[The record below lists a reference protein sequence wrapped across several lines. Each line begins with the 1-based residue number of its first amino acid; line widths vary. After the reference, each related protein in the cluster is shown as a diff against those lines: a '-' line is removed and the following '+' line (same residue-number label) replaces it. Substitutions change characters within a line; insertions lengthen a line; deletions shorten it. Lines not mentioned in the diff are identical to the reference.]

1 MPSKEPTMQ
10 TIADLAGVSKMSVS
24 RILRGHPHH
33 NRETK
38 EKVLGIAKRLGY
50 RTNPLISALMTN
62 LGQKKSS
69 PYSPVIGLIHALP
82 YGQPLHP
89 NMIEF
94 RESAYIQANS
104 SGYGIEEFYLNEPGM
119 SPSRLIEILTSRG
132 IHGIILEH
140 FWVGD
145 VKLDIDLSKFASVSI
160 GLTLVSPRLHRVDRD
175 HYNDMMMAMK
185 KVRSLGYNRIG
196 IANIDPAED
205 TKDYRRVACFEYLQ
219 NHDDTGMVVPPMKA
233 KSKAQ
238 LKQRFKAWLEDNQPD
253 VVMSQHMEIP
263 GYLKDWGY
271 KVPRDIGFLHLDMC
285 KTLKEFAG
293 IYSNWAQKGIVAVN
307 QVVDQLNRGEF
318 GVPQNPITTVVESR
332 WMDGPSLKYP
342 QVQSAKKRSEPANV
356 AVI

>member
-1 MPSKEPTMQ
+1 MQ

-33 NRETK
+33 NKETK
-38 EKVLGIAKRLGY
+38 RKVLGIAKRLGY
-50 RTNPLISALMTN
+50 RPNPLISALMTN

-69 PYSPVIGLIHALP
+69 PYSPVIGLIHTLP
-82 YGQPLHP
+82 HGQPLHP

-94 RESAYIQANS
+94 RESAYAQADS
-104 SGYGIEEFYLNEPGM
+104 LGYGIAEFYLNEPGM
-119 SPSRLIEILTSRG
+119 SPNRLIEILLSRG

-140 FWVGD
+140 FWVGH
-145 VKLDIDLSKFASVSI
+145 VTLEVDLSKFASVAI

-175 HYNDMMMAMK
+175 HYNDMMKAIK
-185 KVRSLGYNRIG
+185 RVRDLGYNKIG

-219 NHDDTGMVVPPMKA
+219 NHEETGMIVPPMKA

-238 LKQRFKAWLEDNQPD
+238 LKKRFKAWLEAHQPD
-253 VVMSQHMEIP
+253 VVMSQHIEIP

-285 KTLKEFAG
+285 ETLKEFAG
-293 IYSNWAQKGIVAVN
+293 IYSNWAQKGTVAVN

-318 GVPQNPITTVVESR
+318 GVPENPITTVVESR
-332 WMDGPSLKYP
+332 WIDGPSLVYP
-342 QVQSAKKRSEPANV
+342 ETERKLKNRPQPVWQVHN
-356 AVI
+356 